1 MAGRGTTGERH
12 VLLAGGTSDAGWAV
26 ARALRVNG
34 ARVTIAG
41 RSADKLAA
49 FDAEGFDTMRVDL
62 ADADAVDLAIGR
74 LDALDGVFPLVGG
87 WRGGGGIPGQS
98 DDDWAALE
106 VALTAV
112 RHVCRAAWPLLD
124 ASPAARV
131 AVISST
137 AVARPLAGGAN
148 YAAMKA
154 ATEAW
159 IHAVAHGFAKSAR
172 DAGREQ
178 TGACAI
184 FRVKAL
190 AGLEETVAARFAGL
204 WDADPSGSAADVVT
218 LEAPAG

>member
-1 MAGRGTTGERH
+1 MTGRETTAERH
-12 VLLAGGTSDAGWAV
+12 VLLAGGTSEAGWAV
-26 ARALRVNG
+26 ARRLRAGGV
-34 ARVTIAG
+34 RVSVAG
-41 RSADKLAA
+41 RSASKLEEFA
-49 FDAEGFDTMRVDL
+49 AEGFETVQVDL
-62 ADADAVDLAIGR
+62 ADADAVDRAFAR
-74 LDALDGVFPLVGG
+74 LDRLDGLFPLVGG

-112 RHVCRAAWPLLD
+112 RHACRAAWPLLD
-124 ASPAARV
+124 VSPAARV
-131 AVISST
+131 AVVSST

-172 DAGREQ
+172 DAGRDQ
-178 TGACAI
+178 TGGCTI

-190 AGLEETVAARFAGL
+190 AGLEQTIGARFAAL
-204 WDADPSGSAADVVT
+204 WDADPSGASADIVT